1 MSSEQKDKTFL
12 TPIRLSRQHSFEGNI
27 IKDFNKTFSPL
38 IPNNFNQNNKF
49 GFSKNKTFYPDK
61 KEEYHPIE
69 FYALG
74 KIPNGTVYPSL
85 HWNKGIK
92 STSNNIIERNALSIN
107 TKQFN
112 QINIHKNLTS
122 LYNQN
127 VTENNYMMPVKI
139 YKAYEK
145 YRIPRNIT
153 NFEIYK
159 IMKEK
164 YFSKDITSNIAK
176 GKHLNKTDFI
186 DEKNNVLKKLQNKKT
201 EVKNNKNEEKSINN
215 KYMEKIKEH
224 SKSGFIYK
232 DPNDYTKKLLE
243 NNIYYFDK
251 NNTQMIKPKKWK
263 IDGNK

>member
-1 MSSEQKDKTFL
+1 MSIESKNKTSF
-12 TPIRLSRQHSFEGNI
+12 TPIILSRQYSFEGNR
-27 IKDFNKTFSPL
+27 IKDFNKTFSPI
-38 IPNNFNQNNKF
+38 IPNNFNQKNKF
-49 GFSKNKTFYPDK
+49 GFSQNKTFYPDK

-85 HWNKGIK
+85 YWNKGIK

-112 QINIHKNLTS
+112 QINIHKNLAS

-127 VTENNYMMPVKI
+127 VTENNYMMPVKS
-139 YKAYEK
+139 YKTYEK
-145 YRIPRNIT
+145 YRISRNTT

-164 YFSKDITSNIAK
+164 YFSKDIASTIAK
-176 GKHLNKTDFI
+176 GKYLNKTDFI
-186 DEKNNVLKKLQNKKT
+186 EEKYNSMKKLQNKKN
-201 EVKNNKNEEKSINN
+201 EVKNDINEEKSINN
-215 KYMEKIKEH
+215 KCIEKVKEH

-232 DPNDYTKKLLE
+232 DPNDYTKKLLK
-243 NNIYYFDK
+243 NNLYYFDK

-263 IDGNK
+263 IDGKK